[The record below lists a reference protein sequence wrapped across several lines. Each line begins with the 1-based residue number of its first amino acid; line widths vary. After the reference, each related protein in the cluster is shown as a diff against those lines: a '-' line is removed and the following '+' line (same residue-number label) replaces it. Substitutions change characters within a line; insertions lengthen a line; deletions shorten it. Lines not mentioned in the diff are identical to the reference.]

1 VTVAD
6 VNPDAVDRNH
16 DFFAQFGLT
25 RWIGVAKHRF
35 DGRDQSK
42 LVQDFG
48 ATHISGV
55 KNELDS
61 RQRLV
66 DSGPKKSV
74 RIGDESHN
82 VRFGV

>member
-1 VTVAD
+1 
-6 VNPDAVDRNH
+6 
-16 DFFAQFGLT
+16 
-25 RWIGVAKHRF
+25 
-35 DGRDQSK
+35 
-42 LVQDFG
+42 
-48 ATHISGV
+48 V